1 MGKQRVSN
9 LFGLIFVAQLAVGC
23 NGGVTSTYRRRLAE
37 PVDMPLDADVIQV
50 PPGYNAPQQVHIT
63 QGDYDGSAVIV
74 SWVTADEAGSNI
86 VLFGISNTTLN
97 MSAEG
102 NVIQYHYYNYT
113 SGYIHHCTLEHLV
126 FDTMYYYTVGVGGTN
141 RTFYFKTPPQ
151 PNSDASYTFGLIG
164 DFGQTYDSNS
174 TLTHYK
180 ANPDAATLLF
190 LGDFSYADGYPYHNN
205 VRWDTW
211 GRFIESSVAYQPW
224 IWTVGNHEIDFA
236 PELGETTPFKPMS
249 NRYPTPYEASGST
262 EQYYYSVRRASAHII
277 VLASYSAYGQSTPQ
291 YGWLESELKKV
302 NRTVTPWL
310 IVLMHAPWYNSY
322 DAHYMEG
329 ETMRVQFEAW
339 MVQYKVDVV
348 FAGHVHAYERS
359 HRVSNIAYNIT
370 NANCTPV
377 SDNNAPVYITVGD
390 GGNREGLVTSMTE
403 PQPSYS
409 AFREESFGHG
419 IFYIKNKTH
428 ALFTWHRNQD
438 GEDVAADSIW
448 LSNRYFYPSND
459 S

>member
-1 MGKQRVSN
+1 
-9 LFGLIFVAQLAVGC
+9 
-23 NGGVTSTYRRRLAE
+23 
-37 PVDMPLDADVIQV
+37 
-50 PPGYNAPQQVHIT
+50 
-63 QGDYDGSAVIV
+63 
-74 SWVTADEAGSNI
+74 
-86 VLFGISNTTLN
+86 
-97 MSAEG
+97 
-102 NVIQYHYYNYT
+102 
-113 SGYIHHCTLEHLV
+113 
-126 FDTMYYYTVGVGGTN
+126 
-141 RTFYFKTPPQ
+141 
-151 PNSDASYTFGLIG
+151 
-164 DFGQTYDSNS
+164 
-174 TLTHYK
+174 
-180 ANPDAATLLF
+180 
-190 LGDFSYADGYPYHNN
+190 
-205 VRWDTW
+205 
-211 GRFIESSVAYQPW
+211 
-224 IWTVGNHEIDFA
+224 
-236 PELGETTPFKPMS
+236 MS
-249 NRYPTPYEASGST
+249 NRYPTPYTASGST
-262 EQYYYSVRRASAHII
+262 EQYYYSIRRASAHII

-409 AFREESFGHG
+409 AFREASFGHG

-428 ALFTWHRNQD
+428 ALFAWHRNQD
-438 GEDVAADSIW
+438 GEDVAADSVW